1 MPEAMNEPSQEPNT
15 APTLEPTPERIK
27 KNDTRMHFCAESK
40 TDTQTGTQ
48 TSGSAI
54 ASQSHAKCMYDMCIF
69 HTSFPTVLYVQYERY
84 IMYVRTVQY
93 RLLTPF
99 LVKDLSVGMKVSA
112 IFVNPYPSTFSGLTT
127 CTQCRVTCDVCCV
140 RCAVC
145 QRHMPSADGSRAE
158 KRPTR
163 DPTAK
168 RTKKIKEEK
177 KGQKCWGMDRLD
189 ESF

>member
-127 CTQCRVTCDVCCV
+127 CTQCRVTCAVWGV
-140 RCAVC
+140 RCANAIC
-145 QRHMPSADGSRAE
+145 PAQMGAEQKNGPRA
-158 KRPTR
+158 TQQQ
-163 DPTAK
+163 
-168 RTKKIKEEK
+168 
-177 KGQKCWGMDRLD
+177 KGQKKSKKKKKGKSAGGWTDLM
-189 ESF
+189 SHFS